1 MNFEEFRTDIENK
14 LNSIARYELLEFHYE
29 PSSFGNGLLAYRISG
44 RNHRLIYDGRKNEL
58 TWERSNPHEKY
69 FGAKF
74 STFKKFDDLN
84 LTEEEI
90 KNGTQQNL

>member
-14 LNSIARYELLEFHYE
+14 LNSIARYELLEFHYV
-29 PSSFGNGLLAYRISG
+29 PFSFGNGLLAYRISG
-44 RNHRLIYDGRKNEL
+44 RNHRLIYDGRDNEL
-58 TWERSNPHEKY
+58 TWERSELHEKY

-74 STFKKFDDLN
+74 SMFKKFEGLN

-90 KNGTQQNL
+90 KNYTLHQQ

>member
-1 MNFEEFRTDIENK
+1 MNFEEFRNDIENK
-14 LNSIARYELLEFHYE
+14 LNLIAQYELLEFHYE

-44 RNHRLIYDGRKNEL
+44 RNHRLIYDGRENEL
-58 TWERSNPHEKY
+58 TWERSGPYEKY

-74 STFKKFDDLN
+74 SMFKKFNGLN

-90 KNGTQQNL
+90 KNGTQQKL